1 MYKVSVRELF
11 LWLKDSDSKKFNKD
25 ALYFL
30 LDIKGGISKQDLN
43 LLRINPKKDIYINEC
58 LSKLDQF
65 WEQYINK
72 RIPIQYLCGETYW
85 RDLKLKVSNEI
96 LIPRKETEQ
105 IVDIAL
111 DICGIKKKVLFADLG
126 TGSGAIAIS
135 LAASN
140 QNWNGLAT
148 DINIKA
154 LDIAKE
160 NFQELCT
167 NTNLKFYCGDWWKP
181 LENYSGKIE
190 LAVSNPPYIPLE
202 FYENLSTSVK
212 KYEPEIALYGGKD
225 GLNHIYNIIKFAP
238 HYLKKGGWLIL
249 ENHFNQSNQISNL
262 FKENGFESIQ
272 IINDYSGIGRFTL
285 ARYK

>member
-160 NFQELCT
+160 NFQELCK
-167 NTNLKFYCGDWWKP
+167 NTNLKFYCGDWW
-181 LENYSGKIE
+181 
-190 LAVSNPPYIPLE
+190 
-202 FYENLSTSVK
+202 
-212 KYEPEIALYGGKD
+212 
-225 GLNHIYNIIKFAP
+225 
-238 HYLKKGGWLIL
+238 
-249 ENHFNQSNQISNL
+249 
-262 FKENGFESIQ
+262 
-272 IINDYSGIGRFTL
+272 
-285 ARYK
+285 